1 MLDQNQGQPWFRSQ
15 FIDQKYNKKKREY
28 IVIGIGKYRMED
40 LAANGIFKIYEIIDI
55 IPEPGKPETNHKF
68 KEIFKEETRGAIT
81 SICELSGRFLVSQ
94 GQK

>member
-40 LAANGIFKIYEIIDI
+40 LAANGILKYMKSLILSQNQVNQRPIINLKKFSKKKLV
-55 IPEPGKPETNHKF
+55 EP
-68 KEIFKEETRGAIT
+68 
-81 SICELSGRFLVSQ
+81 
-94 GQK
+94 